1 MPFPMML
8 ERAFREWVT
17 NVLSPPYSR
26 LFPGHEVQS
35 SDQAGYATQL
45 HRPLAS
51 TISGQ
56 TSQHFLQGKDTLYQK
71 VKPLS
76 YLCQEM
82 PPQPIMPPTTI
93 MRMGLMALVR
103 FSVAESTS
111 AW

>member
-26 LFPGHEVQS
+26 LFPGHEVRLF
-35 SDQAGYATQL
+35 DQAGYATQL

-51 TISGQ
+51 TISGP
-56 TSQHFLQGKDTLYQK
+56 TSQHFLQKYAPRIGTTCSGSTPLGLKLTSSGGRYPVRK

-76 YLCQEM
+76 HFCQEM
-82 PPQPIMPPTTI
+82 PP
-93 MRMGLMALVR
+93 A
-103 FSVAESTS
+103 
-111 AW
+111 